1 MQICRA
7 EDGQVFQVSIAPIF
21 GRYSNCMAPG
31 KCVFPRHRKV
41 LAFLTAPTNAKINTV
56 DRAGSLELFLHQ
68 ETGVDEEAVLAYL
81 SDGRRLRND
90 NIRDLAGAEDQ
101 VRDLSPLI
109 LL

>member
-1 MQICRA
+1 M
-7 EDGQVFQVSIAPIF
+7 S
-21 GRYSNCMAPG
+21 PG
-31 KCVFPRHRKV
+31 KCIFPGHRTV
-41 LAFLTAPTNAKINTV
+41 HAFLTTPTNVKINTV

-68 ETGVDEEAVLAYL
+68 ETSVDEEAVLAYL